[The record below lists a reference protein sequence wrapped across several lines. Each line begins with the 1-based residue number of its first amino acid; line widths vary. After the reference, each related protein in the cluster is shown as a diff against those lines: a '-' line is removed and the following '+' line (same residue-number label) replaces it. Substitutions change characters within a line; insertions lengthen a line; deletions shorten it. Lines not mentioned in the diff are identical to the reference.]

1 MTPKEIFL
9 ELLKKDG
16 KPERLLD
23 QYEALQLAFGDPVN
37 NYLRAGRE
45 RGSKSVDRWGVT
57 MLFPEDAPGA
67 IPYHSPEATVLQ
79 DITRWKEVVH
89 APDLVAN
96 CSEGWEEFRLK
107 QREKVGEKRILAG
120 FMGTGIFEQLHF
132 LMGFEDTMLNL
143 YEHPK
148 EMHELIDYI
157 LQYRLQFVRLLLKG
171 LQPDAIF
178 SHDDWGT
185 KTQLFMKPDI
195 WREFFKEPY
204 RKFYGEIRQ
213 AGAIAIH
220 HADSYL
226 VPILDDM
233 AEIGIQCWQGI
244 LPENNIPEV
253 IRHLDGRMVVMGG
266 VGAEID
272 RADSTE
278 EEIRRYMRK
287 MLRQNATLGHF
298 IPSITYGVRGTIFK
312 HVDPIIDD
320 EIARYNSR
328 VHLPHYNFP
337 VTKKRYS
344 LSADGNASGDLEAL
358 DSFDAFGADA
368 EAGMSEF
375 AGMAGSASGF
385 GKANGTATDRSNAS
399 AGAMANADGTS
410 GKGTGTPSSIS
421 PVRQIA
427 SQLMKGNRSRIEKA
441 CHEALEQGYEPQEIL
456 NDGLIAGMTAVGNAF
471 SAGRLFVPEMLMS
484 AKCMTTALDILK
496 PKLVASAGSAPGKA
510 CIGTV
515 KGDLH
520 DIGKN
525 LVKIMLEGNG
535 FDVIDLGSDVSAET
549 FVETA
554 QKEHCD
560 IICCSALLTT
570 TMEEMRRVVDRCRE
584 VGIRDDV
591 IIMIGGAPV
600 TQEFCDNIGADIY
613 TPDATAAAKAAVAA
627 MQGRQKVS

>member
-16 KPERLLD
+16 KPDRLLD
-23 QYEALQLAFGDPVN
+23 QYEALQLVFTDPVN
-37 NYLRAGRE
+37 DYLRAGRE

-79 DITRWKEVVH
+79 DITRWKDVVH
-89 APDLVAN
+89 APDLAAN
-96 CSEGWEEFRLK
+96 CSDGWEEFRLR
-107 QREKVGEKRILAG
+107 QREKAGEKRILAG

-132 LMGFEDTMLNL
+132 LMGFEDTMINL

-157 LQYRLQFVRLLLKG
+157 LQYRLTFARMLLKG

-185 KTQLFMKPDI
+185 KTQLFMKPDV

-204 RKFYGEIRQ
+204 RKFYGEIRR

-220 HADSYL
+220 HSDSYL

-233 AEIGIQCWQGI
+233 TEIGIQCWQGI

-253 IRHLDGRMVVMGG
+253 IRHLDGRMIVMGG

-278 EEIRRYMRK
+278 EEIRQYLRT
-287 MLRQNATLGHF
+287 MLRRNGTLGHF

-337 VTKKRYS
+337 VTRKQYS
-344 LSADGNASGDLEAL
+344 LSLKETAGRNASG
-358 DSFDAFGADA
+358 SG
-368 EAGMSEF
+368 
-375 AGMAGSASGF
+375 AGSD
-385 GKANGTATDRSNAS
+385 TAGNAV
-399 AGAMANADGTS
+399 NLDGTS
-410 GKGTGTPSSIS
+410 GIGAETS
-421 PVRQIA
+421 PVRRIA
-427 SQLMKGNRSRIEKA
+427 DQLMKGNRSRIEKA
-441 CHEALEQGYEPQEIL
+441 CNEALEQGYEPQEIL

-471 SAGRLFVPEMLMS
+471 SEGKLFVPEMLMS
-484 AKCMTTALDILK
+484 AKCMTAALDILK
-496 PKLVASAGSAPGKA
+496 PRLIASAGTAPGKV

-554 QKEHCD
+554 QRDHCD

-570 TMEEMRRVVDRCRE
+570 TIEEMRCVVDRCRE
-584 VGIRDDV
+584 AGIRDDV
-591 IIMIGGAPV
+591 VIMIGGAPV
-600 TQEFCDNIGADIY
+600 TQEFCDSIGADIY

-627 MQGRQKVS
+627 MRERKKVS

>member
-9 ELLKKDG
+9 ELLKRDG
-16 KPERLLD
+16 QPERLLD

-67 IPYHSPEATVLQ
+67 IPYHSAEATVLQ
-79 DITRWKEVVH
+79 DITRWKDVVH
-89 APDLVAN
+89 APNLVAN
-96 CSEGWEEFRLK
+96 CSDGWKEFRLK
-107 QREKVGEKRILAG
+107 QREKAGEKRILCG

-171 LQPDAIF
+171 LRPDAIF

-185 KTQLFMKPDI
+185 KAQLFMKPDI

-244 LPENNIPEV
+244 LPENNVPEV

-287 MLRQNATLGHF
+287 MLRQNGTLGHF
-298 IPSITYGVRGTIFK
+298 IPSITYGVRGTIYK

-320 EIARYNSR
+320 EIARYNGR

-337 VTKKRYS
+337 VTKKQYS
-344 LSADGNASGDLEAL
+344 LSADGSASGDSEAL
-358 DSFDAFGADA
+358 DAFGTEDI
-368 EAGMSEF
+368 
-375 AGMAGSASGF
+375 SG
-385 GKANGTATDRSNAS
+385 NS
-399 AGAMANADGTS
+399 AGNMA
-410 GKGTGTPSSIS
+410 SIS
-421 PVRQIA
+421 PIRQMA
-427 SQLMKGNRSRIEKA
+427 DQLIKGNRSRIEKA
-441 CHEALEQGYEPQEIL
+441 CHEALEEGYEPQEIL

-471 SAGRLFVPEMLMS
+471 SAGKLFVPEMLMS
-484 AKCMTTALDILK
+484 AKCMTAALDILK

-554 QKEHCD
+554 RKEHCD

-570 TMEEMRRVVDRCRE
+570 TMEEMRRVVVQCRE
-584 VGIRDDV
+584 AGIRDDV

-600 TQEFCDNIGADIY
+600 TQEFCDSIGADIY

-627 MQGRQKVS
+627 MRGRQKVS